1 MLQGLINS
9 KEICDIISTFW
20 VLSLRVVFFGVF
32 WDFLFVAA
40 METDRKIIIAVDD
53 SETSA
58 YAFTW
63 ALHNLFKKSDKV
75 IVLTAA
81 PFVTLD
87 FPSTDIASGT
97 YTYIH
102 TYMCLSFC
110 TLLIS
115 NDLFCSCSILLL
127 GIDLYIVLL
136 MSSSFSFLFVCLGVW
151 RRGFFLFF
159 SPLCVLSLLLVVPFQ
174 NAALLETA
182 ALVPKTM

>member
-1 MLQGLINS
+1 MIYFQ
-9 KEICDIISTFW
+9 
-20 VLSLRVVFFGVF
+20 RFGYFLCVVF
-32 WDFLFVAA
+32 WDFLFAAA

-63 ALHNLFKKSDKV
+63 ALHHLLKKSDKV

-102 TYMCLSFC
+102 TCASFFWHTCDFQRFLLLLFNSSSWNRSLYCVVDVVFFFFSFC
-110 TLLIS
+110 VCGCLEARFFFPPFLPS
-115 NDLFCSCSILLL
+115 VCVEPSSRSSLPKCSI
-127 GIDLYIVLL
+127 
-136 MSSSFSFLFVCLGVW
+136 
-151 RRGFFLFF
+151 
-159 SPLCVLSLLLVVPFQ
+159 
-174 NAALLETA
+174 A
-182 ALVPKTM
+182 

>member
-1 MLQGLINS
+1 M
-9 KEICDIISTFW
+9 
-20 VLSLRVVFFGVF
+20 
-32 WDFLFVAA
+32 A
-40 METDRKIIIAVDD
+40 TDRKIIIAVDD

-102 TYMCLSFC
+102 TYMCLFFCHAYDFQRFLLLLFNSSSWNRSLDCVVDVVFFFFSFC
-110 TLLIS
+110 
-115 NDLFCSCSILLL
+115 
-127 GIDLYIVLL
+127 
-136 MSSSFSFLFVCLGVW
+136 VCGCLEA
-151 RRGFFLFF
+151 RFFFPPF
-159 SPLCVLSLLLVVPFQ
+159 SPLCVLNLLLVVPFQ

-182 ALVPKTM
+182 AQVPKTM

>member
-1 MLQGLINS
+1 
-9 KEICDIISTFW
+9 
-20 VLSLRVVFFGVF
+20 
-32 WDFLFVAA
+32 

-63 ALHNLFKKSDKV
+63 ALHHLLKKSDKV

-81 PFVTLD
+81 RFVTLD

-102 TYMCLSFC
+102 TCASFFG
-110 TLLIS
+110 TLMIS
-115 NDLFCSCSILLL
+115 SDFYCSCSILLL

-136 MSSSFSFLFVCLGVW
+136 MSSSFSFLFVCVGVW
-151 RRGFFLFF
+151 RRGYFF
-159 SPLCVLSLLLVVPFQ
+159 SFLPSLCVEPASRSSL
-174 NAALLETA
+174 
-182 ALVPKTM
+182 PKCSIA